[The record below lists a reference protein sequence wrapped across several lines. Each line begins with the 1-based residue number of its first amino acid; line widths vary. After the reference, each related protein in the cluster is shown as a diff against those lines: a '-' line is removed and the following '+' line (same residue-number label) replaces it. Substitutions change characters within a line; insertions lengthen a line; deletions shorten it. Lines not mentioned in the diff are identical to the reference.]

1 MMKDMVCCPPR
12 VDTFLAVTDIE
23 PSEPEKPR
31 KTVKEIERKV
41 QELGEC
47 LSGKVPEDFWT

>member
-1 MMKDMVCCPPR
+1 MKDMICCPLR
-12 VDTFLAVTDIE
+12 EDTFLAVTDIE

-31 KTVKEIERKV
+31 KMVKEIERKV

-47 LSGKVPEDFWT
+47 LSARVSETFWI